1 VINESTKYISVLE
14 GRIVLSSIVI
24 TINTRQNEL
33 LFCLFFV
40 CINIVLHI
48 SRHALFI
55 SSSFFLSY
63 FCFCFER
70 FLG

>member
-14 GRIVLSSIVI
+14 GRIVI